1 MVKWDCTNN
10 TACISLNAKQLIDKQ
25 RIGRTMGR
33 TRVFL
38 SLIQEINY
46 QHSSSFCYLKNR
58 FHLLSLMLQADEI
71 HVELLSDHWNTLR
84 INSSELQPTCGS
96 ARSCGPG
103 AGDGGGALLMVWPA
117 TQGGGVPRHRGMSQ
131 HGGRLHRAPRPAVL
145 LGNRQKVEP
154 LVAREALV
162 HSEQRVTQPV

>member
-84 INSSELQPTCGS
+84 INSSESCSLHVGLRGAVDPELVMEVELSSWYGRRLRVEACRGTEAC
-96 ARSCGPG
+96 RSTEDVFTG
-103 AGDGGGALLMVWPA
+103 
-117 TQGGGVPRHRGMSQ
+117 
-131 HGGRLHRAPRPAVL
+131 LHDPPSCWETDKR
-145 LGNRQKVEP
+145 
-154 LVAREALV
+154 
-162 HSEQRVTQPV
+162 